1 MPKKGSSNRAN
12 QFQSKNQNFMKAK
25 AAQSSG
31 KGSAFK
37 KTSASTNPNRPDP
50 AGGKP
55 GSQFR
60 TKATINRLNMYRAK
74 PNLAKMKERPT
85 DPNAG
90 RIQPNRRW
98 FGNVRTVDQKEL
110 EKYRQ
115 RLAEQ
120 EEKRGSG
127 VSVLVRNKKLPLN
140 LVKDAFNKTISKGE
154 RLLQVEKFEDTFGP
168 TSRRKRPNVGTSNLS
183 DMIMKAGEDNVE
195 YDATNDKDL
204 HKFDAQDSKQEVAAA
219 VFFKGQSKRI
229 WEELYKVI
237 DSSDVLLYVLDARNP
252 NGTRT
257 KFIEQYLKH
266 KCPHKHLVFILNK
279 CDLVPTSATQKWVR
293 YLSKTAPTLAFQAS
307 VQNPFGKG
315 SLIQLLKQFDIL
327 HKDKKNIS
335 VGLTGY
341 PNAGKSS
348 VINTLMKKAC
358 CKVAPVPGETKT
370 WQYITLTK
378 RIYLIDCPGIVHDEY
393 QTDTE
398 KVLKSVVRAE
408 KVPDP
413 SQYIGAILDSVEQKN
428 IQDIYGIMEWRD
440 ADDFLKQLCLKTGKL
455 LKGAE
460 PDLNNISKQIIVDW
474 QRGNIPFFTKP
485 PKTEEEEQLEDERIG
500 IVDSSLKN
508 PIEQA
513 EEEAELTAAQ
523 KLILAHVNPA
533 NIIPS
538 QNDQII
544 S

>member
-266 KCPHKHLVFILNK
+266 KFNSGELNHG
-279 CDLVPTSATQKWVR
+279 TS
-293 YLSKTAPTLAFQAS
+293 
-307 VQNPFGKG
+307 
-315 SLIQLLKQFDIL
+315 
-327 HKDKKNIS
+327 
-335 VGLTGY
+335 
-341 PNAGKSS
+341 
-348 VINTLMKKAC
+348 
-358 CKVAPVPGETKT
+358 
-370 WQYITLTK
+370 
-378 RIYLIDCPGIVHDEY
+378 
-393 QTDTE
+393 
-398 KVLKSVVRAE
+398 
-408 KVPDP
+408 
-413 SQYIGAILDSVEQKN
+413 
-428 IQDIYGIMEWRD
+428 
-440 ADDFLKQLCLKTGKL
+440 
-455 LKGAE
+455 
-460 PDLNNISKQIIVDW
+460 
-474 QRGNIPFFTKP
+474 
-485 PKTEEEEQLEDERIG
+485 
-500 IVDSSLKN
+500 
-508 PIEQA
+508 
-513 EEEAELTAAQ
+513 
-523 KLILAHVNPA
+523 
-533 NIIPS
+533 
-538 QNDQII
+538 
-544 S
+544 